1 MINPFPPAFLFILGA
16 VLIPILKGKLKQL
29 YLLMIPAIAFLDII
43 KLSPGM
49 SWSYRFSGYD
59 LVFCNVD
66 RLSLIIGYIFV
77 IIGFLAILYS
87 IHVKEDGQHIA
98 AFLYIGSSL
107 GVVFSGDFF
116 SLFVFWEIMAVASL
130 FLILYQR
137 KKESLG
143 AGLRYI
149 LMHIIGGCSLLAG
162 IIIYTISKGSIAIG
176 IIEPNAAYW
185 FLLLGIG
192 LNTAFIPIHTWL
204 PDAYPEG
211 TITGSVFLS
220 VFTTK
225 TGVYVLA
232 RCFPGVEF
240 VAYMGG
246 IMALY
251 GVVFALLQNDARR
264 LLSYHI
270 VSQVGYM
277 VAAVGVGTALSINGA
292 VAHVFNHILY
302 KALLFMSIGSVMYMT
317 GKRKLTEM
325 GGLARFMPVTTIV
338 CIIAALSISGAP
350 GFNGFISKGMILASV
365 AEAHRPILEIMLT
378 LASVGTFLSFIKLG
392 YFAFFA
398 KNYDMKSKESPV
410 NMQLAMMLTAFAC
423 VLIGLFPKILFYIL
437 PYQDIPYHPYTPGH
451 IVGVIQLFM
460 LAGASFILA
469 KAMVVPHN
477 ATILDFDYFYRMGG
491 KVLIWV
497 IMVPLSALRKKLQLF
512 SSVTVSIISR
522 LAKNP
527 ISTIEI
533 PIAYIY
539 QRITKGSRYVGGY
552 SSSDTFNENLY
563 RKPVGVGIFLAIIL
577 LFVFALVH
585 LIFK

>member
-1 MINPFPPAFLFILGA
+1 MISPFPPAFLFILG
-16 VLIPILKGKLKQL
+16 VFLIPLLKGKLKQA
-29 YLLMIPAIAFLDII
+29 YLLIVPAIAFLDII

-49 SWSYRFSGYD
+49 SWSYSFSGYN

-66 RLSLIIGYIFV
+66 RLSLIIGYIFL
-77 IIGFLAILYS
+77 IIGFLAIIYS

-116 SLFVFWEIMAVASL
+116 SLFAFWEIMAVASL

-137 KKESLG
+137 KKESLS

-149 LMHIIGGCSLLAG
+149 LMHIAGGCSLLAG
-162 IIIYTISKGSIAIG
+162 IILYTINKGSIAVG
-176 IIEPNAAYW
+176 VIEPNAAYW

-192 LNTAFIPIHTWL
+192 LNTAFIPLHTWL

-211 TITGSVFLS
+211 TVTGSVFLS

-251 GVVFALLQNDARR
+251 GVIFALLQNDARR

-277 VAAVGVGTALSINGA
+277 VAGVGVGTALAVNGA

-302 KALLFMSIGSVMYMT
+302 KALLFMCIGSVIYMT

-325 GGLARFMPVTTIV
+325 GGLARFMPVTTIT

-350 GFNGFISKGMILASV
+350 GFNGFISKGMILQSIV
-365 AEAHRPILEIMLT
+365 EAHRPVLEIMLT
-378 LASVGTFLSFIKLG
+378 LASIGTFLSFIKLG
-392 YFAFFA
+392 YFAFFSR
-398 KNYDMKSKESPV
+398 NYDMKSKEAPV

-423 VLIGLFPKILFYIL
+423 VLIGFFPGILFKVL
-437 PYQDIPYHPYTPGH
+437 PYQDIPYHPFTPSH

-477 ATILDFDYFYRMGG
+477 AVILDFDYFYRMAGRG
-491 KVLIWV
+491 LIWV
-497 IMVPLSALRKKLQLF
+497 CVVPLNALRKKFQLF

-527 ISTIEI
+527 VSTIEI
-533 PIAYIY
+533 PIAYVY
-539 QRITKGSRYVGGY
+539 QRITKGNRYTGGY

-563 RKPVGVGIFLAIIL
+563 RRPVGAGIFFAIIL
-577 LFVFALVH
+577 FLAFVLVYFVF
-585 LIFK
+585 